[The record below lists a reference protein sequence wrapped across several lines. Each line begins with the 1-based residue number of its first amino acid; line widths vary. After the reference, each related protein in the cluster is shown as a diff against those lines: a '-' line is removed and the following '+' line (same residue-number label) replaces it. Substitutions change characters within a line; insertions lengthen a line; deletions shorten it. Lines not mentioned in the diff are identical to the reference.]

1 MLTDC
6 RVPFSP
12 TRSLCHSYLP
22 LQLLQQ
28 QQSCEAKT
36 VCTRNT
42 ETTEKVN
49 AYKKQYE
56 EQET

>member
-12 TRSLCHSYLP
+12 TLGLCHSYLP
-22 LQLLQQ
+22 LQLLAKQQ
-28 QQSCEAKT
+28 RCEART
-36 VCTRNT
+36 VGTRTT

-49 AYKKQYE
+49 AYKKEYE

>member
-1 MLTDC
+1 MLTGC

-12 TRSLCHSYLP
+12 TRSLCRFYLP
-22 LQLLQQ
+22 LQLLPKQQ
-28 QQSCEAKT
+28 RCEART
-36 VCTRNT
+36 FCTRTT

-49 AYKKQYE
+49 AYKKKYE

>member
-1 MLTDC
+1 MVTDC

-12 TRSLCHSYLP
+12 TRGLCHSYLP
-22 LQLLQQ
+22 LQLQAKRQ
-28 QQSCEAKT
+28 RCEART
-36 VCTRNT
+36 VCTRTT

-49 AYKKQYE
+49 AYKKEYE